1 MKFIDKQ
8 LGTLLFDRVE
18 ETIQNDAL
26 TPKEKIPK
34 YRAILDDFKKEEN
47 INFAYPTYRIVR

>member
-1 MKFIDKQ
+1 MLPTTPRRRRQ
-8 LGTLLFDRVE
+8 LTLRYLTEAVNRRISQDR
-18 ETIQNDAL
+18 L
-26 TPKEKIPK
+26 